1 MNNKYNM
8 MFYQPVIGLEIHC
21 ELKTKGKMFCGC
33 PNNPDEVRANFNV
46 CPVCLGHPGTLPV
59 INRQAVESVLK
70 LGLALG
76 GKIPAVSRFD
86 RKSYF
91 YPDLPKGYQISQ
103 YKQPLVKGG
112 SLAGVKITRIH
123 LEEDTGALSHDK
135 KNHSLVDFNRA
146 GIPLMELVT
155 EPDIRNAEEAV
166 IFAKELQLILRYLGI
181 SDANMEKGQMRIEV
195 NISVSNDDKLGTK
208 AEIKNLN
215 SFRAVEESIKYEIKR
230 QTEILEQGGKNVQET
245 RGWDDVRKETVS
257 QRFKEESHDY
267 RYFPEPDLP
276 PIELSS
282 FDLDNLKNEIPE
294 LPAEKRIR
302 FEKKYGLTAIQTE
315 IIIEDIRV
323 VKYFEEAA
331 GELKFQ
337 ILNSPATRDTAQ
349 QDKFQILYN
358 YLTSDLF
365 GLMAEQ
371 GVALKDLK
379 IVPKQLAELVGLIM
393 ENEISSRIAKDVLKE
408 MFLTGL
414 SPRQIVQEKELSQ
427 ISDVGEIENVVKK
440 IIAENLKAVEDYKKG
455 KENIL
460 QFLIGKAIADLR
472 GRGNPEVIKKIFKKL
487 I

>member
-1 MNNKYNM
+1 M
-8 MFYQPVIGLEIHC
+8 
-21 ELKTKGKMFCGC
+21 
-33 PNNPDEVRANFNV
+33 
-46 CPVCLGHPGTLPV
+46 
-59 INRQAVESVLK
+59 
-70 LGLALG
+70 
-76 GKIPAVSRFD
+76 
-86 RKSYF
+86 
-91 YPDLPKGYQISQ
+91 
-103 YKQPLVKGG
+103 
-112 SLAGVKITRIH
+112 
-123 LEEDTGALSHDK
+123 
-135 KNHSLVDFNRA
+135 
-146 GIPLMELVT
+146 
-155 EPDIRNAEEAV
+155 
-166 IFAKELQLILRYLGI
+166 
-181 SDANMEKGQMRIEV
+181 
-195 NISVSNDDKLGTK
+195 
-208 AEIKNLN
+208 
-215 SFRAVEESIKYEIKR
+215 
-230 QTEILEQGGKNVQET
+230 
-245 RGWDDVRKETVS
+245 
-257 QRFKEESHDY
+257 
-267 RYFPEPDLP
+267 
-276 PIELSS
+276 
-282 FDLDNLKNEIPE
+282 
-294 LPAEKRIR
+294 
-302 FEKKYGLTAIQTE
+302 TAIQTE